1 MTHSLSPQNSV
12 FPFKPSPEYVSK
24 IISRLSKTNST
35 YPAIWVLLPEFAF
48 SCTASSVA
56 RSITVEKSKKKK
68 SRTSL
73 HKDDP
78 YAYCLRK
85 WRAMSKH
92 SVLERFLTSGL
103 WSHKWV
109 LKAVWAFW
117 NSVQCKTSC
126 TCTDIFCE
134 KGSKQVQKWVCD
146 THQKFHGASQL
157 LKSEDQ
163 GTLHHI
169 YTQKHKHM
177 NTHVHTEL

>member
-1 MTHSLSPQNSV
+1 MSPRLFLGCQKQTAPIQLFGFCFLSLHLAALP
-12 FPFKPSPEYVSK
+12 
-24 IISRLSKTNST
+24 L
-35 YPAIWVLLPEFAF
+35 VLLVPSQWRKA
-48 SCTASSVA
+48 
-56 RSITVEKSKKKK
+56 KKK

-117 NSVQCKTSC
+117 NSVQCKTSY

-157 LKSEDQ
+157 LKSEDH